1 MTGYRRNTARKMRMS
16 GIPYQNTDFDASD
29 DSLHTP
35 TDSFYDNETFW
46 YSFFVPER
54 RLGGW
59 LYTGVRQLPGI
70 THGGL
75 WIWDDGGY
83 LPSSC
88 RFYEGFAHLKAPAT
102 RGPDFAFATG
112 MGIEVVEPLMAYRLT
127 YDDRDRVHA
136 DLRFDAVE
144 APVALRAG
152 TPPYPKAHHFDQ
164 VGHVVGTVELDG
176 EHVDVDCYAIR
187 DRSWGP
193 RTERGYR
200 RVGYTWGGSAE
211 LSFLTFSAPSGH
223 EDRIHS
229 GYLRR
234 DGEIYRISEGERRV
248 VRGADGKPQAVEI
261 DAVDEGGRSLAACGT
276 ALSHFLLPHATSCPP
291 SQPARAIHRRK
302 SPPS

>member
-1 MTGYRRNTARKMRMS
+1 MS

-35 TDSFYDNETFW
+35 TGSFYDNETFW

-88 RFYEGFAHLKAPAT
+88 RFYEGFSHLKA
-102 RGPDFAFATG
+102 R
-112 MGIEVVEPLMAYRLT
+112 
-127 YDDRDRVHA
+127 
-136 DLRFDAVE
+136 
-144 APVALRAG
+144 
-152 TPPYPKAHHFDQ
+152 HFDQ

-176 EHVDVDCYAIR
+176 ERVDVDCYAIR

-211 LSFLTFSAPSGH
+211 LSFLTFSAPSGMRTGSTPATCAATVRST
-223 EDRIHS
+223 ESAKAS
-229 GYLRR
+229 G
-234 DGEIYRISEGERRV
+234 GSS
-248 VRGADGKPQAVEI
+248 AVPMESPRPSKSTSWTKA
-261 DAVDEGGRSLAACGT
+261 AVAW
-276 ALSHFLLPHATSCPP
+276 LPVAPH
-291 SQPARAIHRRK
+291 
-302 SPPS
+302 